1 MWEDKDHQRL
11 DKLRFDFTINVTEE
25 YKNVSK
31 HKRILAPVVHWNVV
45 VYANNR
51 KINQDEEEVF
61 VIDEFFNSLAKQGE
75 VPMYT
80 CSCGNFECGGFYINV
95 MYKKDIV
102 IWKTEQRPVQKFTFS
117 KINVL
122 LFAEKLMK
130 ELKKLNN
137 VLLENGL
144 TPYFEIDEFK
154 SKVQSYA
161 TYNHL

>member
-1 MWEDKDHQRL
+1 M
-11 DKLRFDFTINVTEE
+11 
-25 YKNVSK
+25 
-31 HKRILAPVVHWNVV
+31 APAVNWRMV
-45 VYANNR
+45 VYVNNQR
-51 KINQDEEEVF
+51 INQDDDEVF

-102 IWKTEQRPVQKFTFS
+102 IWKTEQLPSQKFTFS
-117 KINVL
+117 KTNVL

-130 ELKKLNN
+130 ELEKLNDA
-137 VLLENGL
+137 LLLSGL
-144 TPYFEIDEFK
+144 TPFYDIDKFK

-161 TYNHL
+161 TYNDLFK